1 MQTAAEWKR
10 YYAAERALMG
20 EDALR
25 ALVAAATP
33 LPIVWGDAIVVP
45 HTRLEVTGSQIGRA
59 VATVIESAAERVLAI
74 GVLHGMSRDDASRR
88 GVHREDGLA
97 ADEFSLDAFAELM
110 ALTAPHVE
118 VVRRYPLLVGD
129 DPSGLPGI
137 DELEQLVAAGAF
149 VVATTD
155 PIHHGHAYGT
165 PADTCLE
172 ADDPVTLTTARSM
185 IDAQLAALSHHR
197 FAEFAEL
204 CDDHTSDFRD
214 TGPVLAHLL
223 GPGFAWRIHDL
234 ALVDYSRALDA
245 PAPSWVAGA
254 LVTGRQRLG

>member
-10 YYAAERALMG
+10 YYAAERARMG
-20 EDALR
+20 VDALR
-25 ALVAAATP
+25 ALVASNAP
-33 LPIVWGDAIVVP
+33 LPIVRGDAILVP

-59 VATVIESAAERVLAI
+59 VATVIASGAERVLAI

-129 DPSGLPGI
+129 DPWTLPGI
-137 DELEQLVAAGAF
+137 DELGALAEDGAF

-165 PADTCLE
+165 HADECLD
-172 ADDPVTLTTARSM
+172 ADDQVTLTTARSM

-214 TGPVLAHLL
+214 TGPVLAHFL
-223 GPGFAWRIHDL
+223 GPGFAWQVHEL
-234 ALVDYSRALDA
+234 ALVDYSNALDA